1 MNLRKLCVKKYGE
14 EFGKKYDSLNR
25 GIPIG
30 NLEETIDFINKV
42 EEVKADY
49 QDSSLF
55 QKIKVN
61 FS

>member
-14 EFGKKYDSLNR
+14 EFGEKYDSLNM

-30 NLEETIDFINKV
+30 NFKETIDFINQV
-42 EEVKADY
+42 EEVKAEY
-49 QDSSLF
+49 QDLSIF

-61 FS
+61 LS

>member
-14 EFGKKYDSLNR
+14 EFGEKYDSLNI

-30 NLEETIDFINKV
+30 NLEETIEFINKV

-49 QDSSLF
+49 QDLSIF